1 VAAHDAVAVIRHD
14 DELHARVPAFRLP
27 PLEHARELAVC
38 VAPCLAGALVVNAEL
53 MRGVVG
59 LADPEDRHV
68 AEAPREL
75 ALEEEV
81 DDELRAPEVGKFKR
95 NARAE
100 IFDELAA
107 LVVRNARHEVVHA
120 GADVVGITVGVEVLK
135 ARAALRV
142 GAVDAHGFAG
152 GAETLAHGGNEQ
164 EPVLAAMAQHVLE
177 VEAEEDAVGASHVAA
192 PVAVGDEA
200 VARRAK
206 AREDAG
212 MVDVGLG
219 RKVRKVVRPRVVRG
233 HEARERG
240 HVGLD
245 AVGAKA
251 VEAHDHE
258 ADGGG

>member
-1 VAAHDAVAVIRHD
+1 
-14 DELHARVPAFRLP
+14 
-27 PLEHARELAVC
+27 
-38 VAPCLAGALVVNAEL
+38 
-53 MRGVVG
+53 MVG
-59 LADPEDRHV
+59 
-68 AEAPREL
+68 
-75 ALEEEV
+75 
-81 DDELRAPEVGKFKR
+81 
-95 NARAE
+95 
-100 IFDELAA
+100 
-107 LVVRNARHEVVHA
+107 
-120 GADVVGITVGVEVLK
+120 TS
-135 ARAALRV
+135 
-142 GAVDAHGFAG
+142 
-152 GAETLAHGGNEQ
+152 
-164 EPVLAAMAQHVLE
+164 VLAAMAQHVLE